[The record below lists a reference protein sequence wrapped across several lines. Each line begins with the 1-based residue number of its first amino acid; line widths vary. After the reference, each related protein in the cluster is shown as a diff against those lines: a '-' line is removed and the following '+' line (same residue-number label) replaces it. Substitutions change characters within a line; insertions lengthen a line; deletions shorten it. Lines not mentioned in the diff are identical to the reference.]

1 MVVVVGRDEALG
13 SGTFYHFST
22 KMRKCLGLLHENLLA
37 NHYGYLVKGAFYQLN
52 TKMRKCLGIR
62 HEKSSA
68 NHYGYL
74 RPGFNLELCS
84 TFKQTDPISLS
95 YRRLLV
101 NALSLK
107 DMGS

>member
-1 MVVVVGRDEALG
+1 METITHTLSFSPGRRGRGGVDGGGSGEGGDEAWG

-22 KMRKCLGLLHENLLA
+22 KMRKCLGLLHEKL
-37 NHYGYLVKGAFYQLN
+37 
-52 TKMRKCLGIR
+52 
-62 HEKSSA
+62 SA

-95 YRRLLV
+95 YTRLLV